1 MPCVEPAPSV
11 APSRSRSAQAG
22 AVLLATVL
30 GVALVLSACQTPLPG
45 GRTGQAPAGS
55 PATPDAGPDTARAT
69 PTPGSRRSD
78 VRLPAPQS
86 PRSWGEARQQAARRL
101 VAANP
106 DITYMDKPPA
116 LLLAIPVMTVEL
128 NGDGS
133 VRNISVM
140 RYPSQARDTV
150 NLAIAAIHRAAPF
163 GDVSRLPKPWRFN
176 ETFLFNDDRKFKPM
190 TLDQP

>member
-1 MPCVEPAPSV
+1 MHCAETT
-11 APSRSRSAQAG
+11 RSTRSAQAG
-22 AVLLATVL
+22 AMLLAAVL
-30 GVALVLSACQTPLPG
+30 GAALTLSACQTPPPD
-45 GRTGQAPAGS
+45 GRAAQAPA
-55 PATPDAGPDTARAT
+55 PTPAGPDARHGADADRASAA
-69 PTPGSRRSD
+69 PGSRRPA

-86 PRSWGEARQQAARRL
+86 PRSWGEARQQAARRM

-106 DITYMDKPPA
+106 DGTYMDKPPA
-116 LLLAIPVMTVEL
+116 MLLAIPVMTVDL

-133 VRNISVM
+133 VRNVSVM

-150 NLAIAAIHRAAPF
+150 NLAIAAIHRAAPY

-176 ETFLFNDDRKFKPM
+176 ETFLFNGDRKFKPM

>member
-1 MPCVEPAPSV
+1 MPCDDTGPCPALLRRDAGGHV
-11 APSRSRSAQAG
+11 AAMAAIASLAA
-22 AVLLATVL
+22 LLS
-30 GVALVLSACQTPLPG
+30 LSACQTPPS
-45 GRTGQAPAGS
+45 TS
-55 PATPDAGPDTARAT
+55 SATPAPEARPDARGEGTRAT
-69 PTPGSRRSD
+69 TPSSARRSD
-78 VRLPAPQS
+78 VHLPPPQS
-86 PRSWGEARQQAARRL
+86 PRSWSEARAQAARRL

-106 DITYMDKPPA
+106 DGTYMGKPPA

-133 VRNISVM
+133 VRDINVM

-150 NLAIAAIHRAAPF
+150 NLAIQAIRRAAPY

>member
-1 MPCVEPAPSV
+1 MAAMASL
-11 APSRSRSAQAG
+11 AA
-22 AVLLATVL
+22 LLS
-30 GVALVLSACQTPLPG
+30 LSACQTPPP
-45 GRTGQAPAGS
+45 APSATTPPDARPDARGEGTRS
-55 PATPDAGPDTARAT
+55 PASSS
-69 PTPGSRRSD
+69 SRRSD
-78 VRLPAPQS
+78 VHLPPPQS
-86 PRSWGEARQQAARRL
+86 PRSWSEARAQAARRL

-106 DITYMDKPPA
+106 DGTYMGKPPA

-133 VRNISVM
+133 VRDINVM

-150 NLAIAAIHRAAPF
+150 NLAIAAIRRAAPY

-176 ETFLFNDDRKFKPM
+176 ETFLFNEERKFKPM